1 MRIQNMSN
9 TFQKLKNIILR
20 VSGYLEIAIALF
32 LVIITVALFVKFIFA
47 VILEG
52 PTSWNQG
59 TIHNI
64 VQDSFNLII
73 ALEFIRML
81 LKHSIGS
88 ILEIVLFSVARGLV
102 VDHSTGIET
111 VLIVFAL
118 GLVLLIRKYLLL
130 PHDLEYSISD
140 SEHGH

>member
-1 MRIQNMSN
+1 MHGR
-9 TFQKLKNIILR
+9 FQKIKNIVLR
-20 VSGYLEIAIALF
+20 ISNYMEIIIALF
-32 LVIITVALFVKFIFA
+32 LVVITVALFIKFVYA

-52 PTSWNQG
+52 PIAWNQG
-59 TIHNI
+59 TIHSI
-64 VQDSFNLII
+64 VQDAFNLII

-130 PHDLEYSISD
+130 PHDLEYSISE

>member
-1 MRIQNMSN
+1 MSN
-9 TFQKLKNIILR
+9 TLQKLKNVILHA
-20 VSGYLEIAIALF
+20 SSFLETAIALF
-32 LVIITVALFVKFIFA
+32 LVVITVALFVKFIIA

-52 PTSWNQG
+52 PVAWNQG

-102 VDHSTGIET
+102 VDHSTGVET

-130 PHDLEYSISD
+130 PHDLEYSISE

>member
-1 MRIQNMSN
+1 MYGR
-9 TFQKLKNIILR
+9 FQKLKNIVLR
-20 VSGYLEIAIALF
+20 ISNYMEIIIALF
-32 LVIITVALFVKFIFA
+32 LVVITVALFIKFVYT

-52 PTSWNQG
+52 PIAWNQG

-64 VQDSFNLII
+64 VQDAFNLII

-111 VLIVFAL
+111 VMIVFAL

-130 PHDLEYSISD
+130 PHDLEYSISE

>member
-1 MRIQNMSN
+1 MSG

-20 VSGYLEIAIALF
+20 ISSYMEITIALF
-32 LVIITVALFVKFIFA
+32 LVVITIALFGKFIYA

-52 PTSWNQG
+52 PGAWNQG
-59 TIHNI
+59 TIHTI

-88 ILEIVLFSVARGLV
+88 ILEIVLFSVARGLI